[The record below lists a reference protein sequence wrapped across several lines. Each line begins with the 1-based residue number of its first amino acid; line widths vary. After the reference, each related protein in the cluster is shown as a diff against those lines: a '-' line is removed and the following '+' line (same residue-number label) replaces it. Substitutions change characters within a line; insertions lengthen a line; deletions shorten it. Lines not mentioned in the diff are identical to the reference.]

1 MNDLENQLRQS
12 LQRSHHLAP
21 TTAVVTRG
29 TPVAVA
35 PMSVGEHL
43 LYRDLSHAIVG
54 AAIEVHRHLGPGQLE
69 STYQRSLEY
78 ELELRELPFRAQ
90 VPVAATYKGRETGE
104 FFVDLIVDDKV
115 VIELKAVTALMQ
127 VHRAQ
132 VISYLRATRLRLGL
146 LINFHVPVLYKG
158 VTRVIL

>member
-1 MNDLENQLRQS
+1 
-12 LQRSHHLAP
+12 
-21 TTAVVTRG
+21 
-29 TPVAVA
+29 
-35 PMSVGEHL
+35 MSVGEHL
-43 LYRDLSHAIVG
+43 QYRDLSHAIVG
-54 AAIEVHRHLGPGQLE
+54 AAIEVHRHVGPGQLE
-69 STYQRSLEY
+69 SMYQRSLEY

-104 FFVDLIVDDKV
+104 FFVDLIIDDKV
-115 VIELKAVTALMQ
+115 VIELKAVSAVMP

-132 VISYLRATRLRLGL
+132 VISYLRATRLRRGL